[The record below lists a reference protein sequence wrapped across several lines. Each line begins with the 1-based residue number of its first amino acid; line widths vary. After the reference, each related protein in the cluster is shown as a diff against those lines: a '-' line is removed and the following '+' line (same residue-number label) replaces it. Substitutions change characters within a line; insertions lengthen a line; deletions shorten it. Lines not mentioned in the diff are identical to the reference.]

1 MNIYA
6 KLNAARTAF
15 HSLQLKKTGRNTF
28 ANYDYFELGDFLIP
42 AMKVLSEQSLC
53 AFVSF
58 EKDTATMRIVD
69 VEKPEDSIVLT
80 SPMGSAALKGCHEV
94 QNIGAVETYQR
105 RYLWVALME
114 IVEHDALDATT
125 GKDKMKHSP
134 TGTPIVAPNRMS
146 IIADVADAVRDHM
159 AQNDTIG
166 AYEEASGLTDPEE
179 RTALWKLLDA
189 PTRSALK
196 AHTEQ
201 LKKEA
206 GFSRA

>member
-28 ANYDYFELGDFLIP
+28 AGYDYFELGDFLIP

-196 AHTEQ
+196 AHADQ

>member
-28 ANYDYFELGDFLIP
+28 AGYDYFELGDFLIP

-69 VEKPEDSIVLT
+69 VEKPDDGIVLT

-134 TGTPIVAPNRMS
+134 TGTPLVAPNRMS

-159 AQNDTIG
+159 AQNDIVG
-166 AYEEASGLTDPEE
+166 AYEEASGLSDPEE

-196 AHTEQ
+196 AQADQ

>member
-28 ANYDYFELGDFLIP
+28 AGYDYFELGDFLIP

-159 AQNDTIG
+159 AQNDIVG
-166 AYEEASGLTDPEE
+166 AYEEASGLSDPEE

-196 AHTEQ
+196 AQADQ